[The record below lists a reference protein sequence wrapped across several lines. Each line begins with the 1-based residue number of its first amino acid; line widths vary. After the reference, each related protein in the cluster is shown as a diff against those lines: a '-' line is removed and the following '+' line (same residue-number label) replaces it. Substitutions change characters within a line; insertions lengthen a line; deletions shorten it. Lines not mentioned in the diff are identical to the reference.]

1 MGTYKVSI
9 PFTGIACIEVE
20 AGDEKEAIKEG
31 FEKVDFDRDCEEI
44 EFHTKVVE
52 GNVFYGLLDEAYAE
66 IKKK

>member
-20 AGDEKEAIKEG
+20 AENEKEAIKEG

-66 IKKK
+66 RKVE